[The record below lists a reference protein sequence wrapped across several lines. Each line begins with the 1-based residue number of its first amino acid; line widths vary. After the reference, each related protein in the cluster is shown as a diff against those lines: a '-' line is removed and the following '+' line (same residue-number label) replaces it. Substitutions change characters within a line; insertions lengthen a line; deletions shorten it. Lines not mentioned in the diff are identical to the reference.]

1 MASDG
6 GEKAF
11 DPVLFDV
18 TRIPCDE
25 IANQITLDDFA
36 VFQSIRP
43 EELTSVAWQGR
54 NKMTLCPNVV
64 EITQRFN
71 RTSFWAIS
79 VILQAQTLKNRT
91 EVLVQFIRIAKRL
104 HEYSNY
110 HGMLALVS
118 ALRHVSIA
126 RLTDTWA
133 RVSRR
138 DKQNFE
144 SLVKFVPEDEGHQ
157 RLRETFEKI
166 QLPCIPHLGIF
177 LKELIYIDVAHPD
190 NGGLESEGRMLKMN
204 NILRLISEF
213 QQSDYTHLPHH
224 PYIQSYLKSF
234 DYINELQRFLED
246 DNYKQ
251 SYEVQPKISESSSS
265 KKFGTMDDLGPKT
278 ITARFSRGHRRTVS
292 LGRSPRRDP
301 ISISLLDDQPLSPA
315 NGTQSP
321 SVNSLPGHY
330 MPTNG
335 ISSFRHPLNPAHRT
349 MKPGG
354 SLGSNGSS
362 DMSMRSDGLSVPDE
376 IPPESIIHEGCLLRK
391 KNAKRGQ
398 KMALKY
404 WKRYWIVLTQA
415 SGNGYQDNVLLL
427 YETKSPFPFT
437 RTVDRANYQKE
448 SAKQM
453 ILSHFIFSE
462 ECPNPDEFSLT
473 HESSG
478 ECYRFKSSG
487 PVAASM
493 WKQMIAEAKKAKVHD
508 LIELNVDAAGPN
520 NTLR

>member
-6 GEKAF
+6 GEKTF

-18 TRIPCDE
+18 TRIPCED
-25 IANQITLDDFA
+25 IANQITKDDFQ
-36 VFQSIRP
+36 VFQGIRP
-43 EELTSVAWQGR
+43 EELTSVGWQGR
-54 NKMTLCPNVV
+54 HKMKSCPNVV
-64 EITQRFN
+64 ELTQRFN

-79 VILQAQTLKNRT
+79 VILQAQTLKLRS
-91 EVLVQFIRIAKRL
+91 EVIVQFIRVAKRL
-104 HEYSNY
+104 HEFSNY
-110 HGMLALVS
+110 HGMLAIVS
-118 ALRHVSIA
+118 ALRHASVA
-126 RLTDTWA
+126 RLTDTWQ
-133 RVSRR
+133 RVPRR
-138 DKQNFE
+138 DRQNFE
-144 SLVKFVPEDEGHQ
+144 SLVKYVPEDDGHQ
-157 RLRETFEKI
+157 TLRQTFERI

-177 LKELIYIDVAHPD
+177 LKELTYIDVAHPD
-190 NGGLESEGRMLKMN
+190 NGGLESEGRQLKMN

-213 QQSDYTHLPHH
+213 QQSDYSHLPTH

-251 SYEVQPKISESSSS
+251 SYEVQPKISETSNS
-265 KKFGTMDDLGPKT
+265 KKFGTMDDLAPKT

-292 LGRSPRRDP
+292 LGRSPRREP
-301 ISISLLDDQPLSPA
+301 LSISLLDDQPLSP
-315 NGTQSP
+315 QLVSP
-321 SVNSLPGHY
+321 CAVGSLPNHY
-330 MPTNG
+330 SNG
-335 ISSFRHPLNPAHRT
+335 ISTFRNPLGPNRT
-349 MKPGG
+349 LKPGG

-362 DMSMRSDGLSVPDE
+362 DVSMRSDGLSVPDE

-398 KMALKY
+398 RVALKY
-404 WKRYWIVLTQA
+404 WKRYWIVLTTA

-437 RTVDRANYQKE
+437 RTIDRGNYHKE
-448 SAKQM
+448 STKQM
-453 ILSHFIFSE
+453 ILSHYIFSE

-487 PVAASM
+487 PVAATM
-493 WKQMIAEAKKAKVHD
+493 WKQMIAEAKKPKVHD
-508 LIELNVDAAGPN
+508 LIELNVDATDPAN
-520 NTLR
+520 QVR